1 MLIKMKTDSEYV
13 EKIIKNYERRK
24 VRAAFFGMASL
35 IFGVFA
41 CLSYMALD
49 DKTHEVASSIASM
62 LIEGR
67 ALTAIDIK
75 LVKTN
80 NQLSYIMG
88 MRIGQLVNTFATA
101 AGLSMG
107 YCLYLLFWPRKERI
121 IKELYE
127 KTKF

>member
-1 MLIKMKTDSEYV
+1 MLIKMKTDADYA
-13 EKIIKNYERRK
+13 EKIIKSYERRK
-24 VRAAFFGMASL
+24 VRAVFFGVASL
-35 IFGVFA
+35 IFGAFA
-41 CLSYMALD
+41 CISYMALD
-49 DKTHEVASSIASM
+49 DKTHEITGSITSM

-67 ALTAIDIK
+67 VLTENDIK

-101 AGLSMG
+101 AGLSIG
-107 YCLYLLFWPRKERI
+107 YCLYLLFWSRKERI

-127 KTKF
+127 KEKM